1 MKTRAEKRTYERCG
15 CTALIAFSYFNKK
28 KCFNVKAINHSEGG
42 MSFKSSFFLQPGA
55 TVYIRAKKNLPNGS
69 GTVVCKGLRSVTLAE
84 VKWCNE
90 ELDADAFPYR
100 IGAKY
105 YEPVY

>member
-1 MKTRAEKRTYERCG
+1 MKTHAEKRTYERCG
-15 CTALIAFSYFNKK
+15 CTALIAFSYFNKEP
-28 KCFNVKAINHSEGG
+28 CFNAKTINHSEDG

-69 GTVVCKGLRSVTLAE
+69 GTVVCKELRSVTMAE

-90 ELDADAFPYR
+90 ELDADAFFYR
-100 IGAKY
+100 VGVKY
-105 YEPVY
+105 YGPVY

>member
-55 TVYIRAKKNLPNGS
+55 TVYIREKKICRMVPAPLFARGYAQSPS
-69 GTVVCKGLRSVTLAE
+69 QR
-84 VKWCNE
+84 
-90 ELDADAFPYR
+90 
-100 IGAKY
+100 
-105 YEPVY
+105 

>member
-1 MKTRAEKRTYERCG
+1 MKTPAEKRTYERCG
-15 CTALIAFSYFNKK
+15 CTALIAFSYFNKNQ
-28 KCFNVKAINHSEGG
+28 CFNVKTINHSEGG

-69 GTVVCKGLRSVTLAE
+69 GTFVCEGLRSVTLAE
-84 VKWCNE
+84 VKWCSE
-90 ELDADAFPYR
+90 ELDADAFFYR
-100 IGAKY
+100 VGAKY

>member
-1 MKTRAEKRTYERCG
+1 MKTHAEKRTYERCG
-15 CTALIAFSYFNKK
+15 CTALIAFSYFNKDQ
-28 KCFNVKAINHSEGG
+28 CFNVKTINHGEGG

-55 TVYIRAKKNLPNGS
+55 TVYIRVKKFHPDGS
-69 GTVVCKGLRSVTLAE
+69 GTVVCKWLRSVTLAE

-90 ELDADAFPYR
+90 ELDADAFFYR
-100 IGAKY
+100 VGVKY